1 MGIDRNE
8 TINFHLH
15 LLLKIKEIDQYPF
28 TKLIIEKELTQ
39 EEYSRLM
46 EWIDCLYQEFLTQTE
61 EGFLDVTPL
70 LIKFVGMLHFKLE
83 PKQTIEALRKEGYYP
98 SLMDAFLKLPVL
110 RDT

>member
-28 TKLIIEKELTQ
+28 TKLVIEKELTQ
-39 EEYSRLM
+39 EEYRDLIQ
-46 EWIDCLYQEFLTQTE
+46 WTDYLHKEFLAQTE

-70 LIKFVGMLHFKLE
+70 LIKFVGMLHYKLE
-83 PKQTIEALRKEGYYP
+83 PRQTIEALKKEGYYP

-110 RDT
+110 SCT

>member
-1 MGIDRNE
+1 MGTDRNE

-39 EEYSRLM
+39 EEYRNLM
-46 EWIDCLYQEFLTQTE
+46 QWTDCIHQEFLAQTE

-70 LIKFVGMLHFKLE
+70 LIKFVGMLHYKLE
-83 PKQTIEALRKEGYYP
+83 PKQTIEALKKEGYYP
-98 SLMDAFLKLPVL
+98 SLMEAFLKLPVL
-110 RDT
+110 RNT